1 MKETPNETYTHS
13 HAPVVVAAHARRTAE
28 EAAWFLLPHLEDH
41 MHLLDLGCGPGS
53 ITAGLGRHV
62 TAVVGVDAAPAVLG
76 EARRHA
82 DHQSVDN
89 VDFVAATAYHLPFPD
104 GRFDVVYAHQV
115 LQHLADPV
123 GALSEAARVLR
134 PGGLLAVRDADYATM
149 THHPHDPLLDRWLD
163 VYHQVARANG
173 GEPDA
178 GRRLLEWVQAAGFVD
193 ATATTTTWTYAEPAG
208 REHWADLWAQRIIVD
223 RFAEVAVANG
233 FTTRDELTAIGDA
246 FRAWARRPAGWFAFI
261 HGEVL
266 ARRPA

>member
-1 MKETPNETYTHS
+1 MKQTPNETYTHS

-28 EAAWFLLPHLEDH
+28 EAAWFLLPHLQDH
-41 MHLLDLGCGPGS
+41 MRLLDLGCGPGS
-53 ITAGLGRHV
+53 ITAGLARYV
-62 TAVVGVDAAPAVLG
+62 DTVVGVDAAPAVLD
-76 EARRHA
+76 ESRRLV
-82 DHQSVDN
+82 HQRQLIN
-89 VDFVAATAYHLPFPD
+89 VEFVAATAYRLPFPD
-104 GRFDVVYAHQV
+104 ACFDAVYAHQV
-115 LQHLADPV
+115 MQHLADPV
-123 GALSEAARVLR
+123 RALTEASRVLR

-149 THHPHDPLLDRWLD
+149 THHPHDPLIDRWLD

-178 GRRLLEWVQAAGFVD
+178 GRRLLEWAQAAGFVD
-193 ATATTTTWTYAEPAG
+193 ASATTTTWTYAEPEG
-208 REHWADLWAQRIIVD
+208 REHWADLWAQRIVVD

-233 FTTRDELTAIGDA
+233 IATHHELAAIADA